1 MPWHV
6 GEQGSHGCDGYPVV
20 KDDSGE
26 VEGCHDTREAANRQ
40 VAALYASENGSGRAE
55 MAAKSINDLPD
66 SAFAYIEPGG
76 SKDDQGKTVPRS
88 KRHFPIH
95 DAAHVRNALARAPQ
109 SPFGAKA
116 MPKIRAAAKKFGIEV
131 GDRSS
136 TDGVLTRTH
145 TADLSLRGDGRTI
158 HGIVMPY
165 GEEARVNDGYGFYT
179 EVFRQGAFAKSV
191 RERGDRIKL
200 LVNHEKYKQ
209 LPIGR
214 SLTFKE
220 EKRGLYG
227 EFRVSDTAAGNEALV
242 LVRDGVAD
250 SFSAGFV
257 PINPG
262 PHEPVPQ
269 SGIVERVE
277 AKLGETSLV
286 AFPAYA
292 GAAVIGV
299 RSALIEI
306 WDELSPEEQEATRH
320 LDLPALIRTAAQQ
333 HVADTPSEADS
344 EVTEDEAV
352 ERAADEE
359 EPTTDA
365 DQITSDGHSPPYT
378 PTQRPTKSL
387 ERIHAEMEAVKA
399 RVAAAISK
407 EMR

>member
-1 MPWHV
+1 M
-6 GEQGSHGCDGYPVV
+6 
-20 KDDSGE
+20 
-26 VEGCHDTREAANRQ
+26 
-40 VAALYASENGSGRAE
+40 AE
-55 MAAKSINDLPD
+55 MSAKSINDLPD

-76 SKDDQGKTVPRS
+76 EKDDQGKTVPRS

-116 MPKIRAAAKKFGIEV
+116 MPKIKAAAKKFGIEV

-136 TDGVLTRTH
+136 SDGVITRTH
-145 TADLSLRGDGRTI
+145 HADLSIRGDGRTI
-158 HGIVMPY
+158 YGIVMPY
-165 GEEARVNDGYGFYT
+165 DEETRVNDGFGPYV
-179 EVFRQGAFAKSV
+179 EVFRQGSFAKSI

-200 LVNHEKYKQ
+200 LVNHEKYRQ

-214 SLTFKE
+214 SLSFKE

-227 EFRVSDTAAGNEALV
+227 EFRVSDTDAGNEALT

-262 PHEPVPQ
+262 PHEPIPQ

-286 AFPAYA
+286 AFPAYV
-292 GAAVIGV
+292 GAAVMGV
-299 RSALIEI
+299 RSALTEI

-333 HVADTPSEADS
+333 HAADTSTDAAEDGTS
-344 EVTEDEAV
+344 DEAV

-359 EPTTDA
+359 EPSTDA
-365 DQITSDGHSPPYT
+365 DEVTSDGHSPPYT
-378 PTQRPTKSL
+378 PTQRPTRSL
-387 ERIHAEMEAVKA
+387 DRLQADLEQVRA

-407 EMR
+407 ERR